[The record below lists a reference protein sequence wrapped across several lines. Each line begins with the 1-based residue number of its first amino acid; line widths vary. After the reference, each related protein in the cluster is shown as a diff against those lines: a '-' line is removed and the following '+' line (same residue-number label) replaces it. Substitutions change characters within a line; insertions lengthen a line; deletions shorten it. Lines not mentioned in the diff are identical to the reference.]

1 MSERTGRSS
10 TGDIPGKRAHSP
22 TDEDLR
28 IAVEI
33 ILREDIPD
41 LPTPKYEKAVKAPSN
56 GHERNATSSPQRG
69 HG

>member
-1 MSERTGRSS
+1 M
-10 TGDIPGKRAHSP
+10 AHSP

-33 ILREDIPD
+33 ILREAIPD

-56 GHERNATSSPQRG
+56 GYERNATSSPQHG